1 MSRLQIK
8 ANAKRKLSLN
18 LMPVI
23 LLWALPLVLMAWV
36 QSQAYTSIDVINN
49 MIKFNAPTQFVSIT
63 LFVIELIVIF
73 TSIQTLRYSRSQ
85 DAKDV
90 SYSQLWST
98 ITSNEAFDYI
108 KIFLWET
115 LFIILW
121 MLIPIVG
128 WVIVFNR
135 VYAYRMAYY
144 LYHDYKFDHAK
155 DAITES
161 VKLMQGHKW
170 RLFVQDI
177 SFFWWYC
184 LASVTFGLASF
195 YVTPYVKLAEVE
207 FYDSLKIN

>member
-170 RLFVQDI
+170 RLFIQDI

>member
-23 LLWALPLVLMAWV
+23 LLWALPLVLMAWI
-36 QSQAYTSIDVINN
+36 QSQTYASIAMSND
-49 MIKFNAPTQFVSIT
+49 MITFNVPTQFISISIC
-63 LFVIELIVIF
+63 VIELIVVF
-73 TSIQTLRYSRSQ
+73 TSIQTLKYSRSQ
-85 DAKDV
+85 DVKDT
-90 SYSQLWST
+90 SYSELWSA
-98 ITSNEAFDYI
+98 ITGNDAFDYI
-108 KIFLWET
+108 KIFLWES
-115 LFIILW
+115 LFIVLW
-121 MLIPIVG
+121 ALIPIVG
-128 WVIVFNR
+128 WIIIFNR

-161 VKLMQGHKW
+161 VKLMEGQKW
-170 RLFVQDI
+170 RLFVQDL

-184 LASVTFGLASF
+184 LVSVTFGLASF

-207 FYDSLKIN
+207 FYDSLKVK

>member
-128 WVIVFNR
+128 WIIVFNR

-195 YVTPYVKLAEVE
+195 YVTPYVKLAEIE